1 MAMGLAS
8 MNPIPGATKQP
19 THGVVLI
26 RPEDEDKPK
35 YGVTSDFNA
44 NKYIALD
51 SGNKPQ
57 IRDIKELDEC
67 GVEVFIIKD
76 PASDAIFNKLVEMAS
91 DPTLNRPLEG
101 NLYEVFSNHT
111 QYTEDQY
118 RYDPLLEKVY
128 MDKIEKTF
136 EGIQKEV
143 DSIKQHDRTMTS
155 HKLNL
160 DPMTTDKG
168 DLDGEGLCFP
178 ILASADLEKIDSEYE
193 AILRGERDS
202 IVED

>member
-76 PASDAIFNKLVEMAS
+76 PASDVIFNKLVEMAG

-118 RYDPLLEKVY
+118 RYDPILEKVY

-136 EGIQKEV
+136 EGIEKEV
-143 DSIKQHDRTMTS
+143 DNIKKLIDEYKQKMIDTLGIPKEYYKECKQKMINTS
-155 HKLNL
+155 GILKEYYKIHKINL
-160 DPMTTDKG
+160 K
-168 DLDGEGLCFP
+168 E
-178 ILASADLEKIDSEYE
+178 E
-193 AILRGERDS
+193 
-202 IVED
+202 

>member
-8 MNPIPGATKQP
+8 MNPIPGAAKQQP
-19 THGVVLI
+19 THGVLLI

-35 YGVTSDFNA
+35 YGVTGDFNSS
-44 NKYIALD
+44 KYIALD
-51 SGNKPQ
+51 SRNKPQ

-67 GVEVFIIKD
+67 NVEVFIIKD
-76 PASDAIFNKLVEMAS
+76 PTADSIFNALVERAQDITS
-91 DPTLNRPLEG
+91 EPLSG
-101 NLYEVFSNHT
+101 NLYEVFTNHT
-111 QYTEDQY
+111 EYTEDQY
-118 RYDPLLEKVY
+118 KYDTLLEKVY
-128 MDKIEKTF
+128 MDKTEKTF

-160 DPMTTDKG
+160 DPMVTDKG

-178 ILASADLEKIDSEYE
+178 ILASADIARLDKEYE
-193 AILRGERDS
+193 SIINGEDDS
-202 IVED
+202 IG

>member
-26 RPEDEDKPK
+26 RPEDEDNPK

-51 SGNKPQ
+51 SSNKPQ

-67 GVEVFIIKD
+67 GVEVFLIND
-76 PASDAIFNKLVEMAS
+76 PAADQILSRLGEMAS
-91 DPTLNRPLEG
+91 NPIINRPLEG
-101 NLYEVFSNHT
+101 NLYEVFTNHT
-111 QYTEDQY
+111 QYTDDQY
-118 RYDPLLEKVY
+118 KYDPILEKVY

-136 EGIQKEV
+136 EGIEKEV
-143 DSIKQHDRTMTS
+143 DNIKKHDRTMTS
-155 HKLNL
+155 HKLNI
-160 DPMTTDKG
+160 DPMVTDRG
-168 DLDGEGLCFP
+168 DMDDEGLCFP
-178 ILASADLEKIDSEYE
+178 LLASANIAEIEEEYE
-193 AILRGERDS
+193 SILKGKGDT
-202 IVED
+202 IV